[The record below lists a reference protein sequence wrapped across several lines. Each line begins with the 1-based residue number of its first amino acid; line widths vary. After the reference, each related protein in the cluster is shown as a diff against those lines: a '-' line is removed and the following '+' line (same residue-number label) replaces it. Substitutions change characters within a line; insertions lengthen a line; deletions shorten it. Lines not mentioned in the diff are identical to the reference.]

1 MPNLYELAAEFEELQ
16 RAMEEQGADKELI
29 ESVLDKLDES
39 KADLRTKV
47 DNICKLLS
55 NMSGDIDAFKKEEQR
70 LAARRKAK
78 ENGYDRLRDWLRS
91 TMDLFEVTEI
101 TTDVHKVR
109 IQAGQ
114 PTVVVTQPHAVPE
127 AFMRVKR
134 EPNKK
139 AIMAAFK
146 EEGLVVEGCDIVPGK
161 SKLVIR

>member
-1 MPNLYELAAEFEELQ
+1 MPNLYELAVEFEELQ
-16 RAMEEQGADKELI
+16 QALEAGADGDSLDAF
-29 ESVLDKLDES
+29 LDKLDES
-39 KADLRTKV
+39 KTELRVKV

-55 NMSGDIDAFKKEEQR
+55 NMGGDIDAFKKEEQR
-70 LAARRKAK
+70 LATRRKAK
-78 ENGYDRLRDWLRS
+78 ENGRGRLRDWLRS

-101 TTDVHKVR
+101 TTDVHKVQ